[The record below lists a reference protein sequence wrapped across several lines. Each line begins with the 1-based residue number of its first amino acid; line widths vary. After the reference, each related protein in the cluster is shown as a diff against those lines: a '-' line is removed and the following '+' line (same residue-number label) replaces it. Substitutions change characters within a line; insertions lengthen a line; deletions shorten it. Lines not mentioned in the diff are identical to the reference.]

1 MKWAK
6 ERANQPQPLP
16 QLPQLIVKDSN
27 GQILKTALTILEKAE
42 VLSNKFF
49 PKPRDTNLAD
59 TISYEYPDPATTPE
73 EISAQEITDA
83 LR

>member
-16 QLPQLIVKDSN
+16 QLPQLVVKDSD

-49 PKPRDTNLAD
+49 LRPRDMNLAD
-59 TISYEYPDPATTPE
+59 TIGYKYPDPVTTSE
-73 EISAQEITDA
+73 EISA
-83 LR
+83 